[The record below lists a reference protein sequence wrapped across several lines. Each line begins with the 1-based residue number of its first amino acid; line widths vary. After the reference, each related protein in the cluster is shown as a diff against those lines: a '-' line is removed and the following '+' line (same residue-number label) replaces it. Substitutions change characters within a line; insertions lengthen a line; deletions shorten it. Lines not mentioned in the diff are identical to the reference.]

1 MKKSIELKE
10 RRGLLDTEL
19 TSLNA
24 KVEAREALTPAEELR
39 FSEVIAEIETL
50 SSDID
55 KEEKREKAI
64 EDAEKRSKGGV
75 AAYVKGGSTDNE
87 EQMKSVFSYRSFILD
102 AAESQG
108 RMTGINAE
116 IHQEGKREMISSN
129 ITPKGQVIPA
139 FILAGEERA
148 LTTSTADT
156 AKAGYL
162 IQTEKLGG
170 EYIDLL
176 RNAVVSVKAGAQFMG
191 GLVGNIDIP
200 KLVTSAGGAWL
211 TETGAIT
218 AADNVHGQL
227 SGSPKRYGNA
237 TPISK
242 TLLRQTTMDAER
254 IVRNDLIRTHAV
266 AVDTASLIGSGSSNQ
281 PTGISATAGIGSYA
295 LGTNGLAPTW
305 AMAVGLETEVA
316 NDNAM
321 QGSLCYVTNSKVRG
335 KMKTVLKDAGSGLY
349 LWDNGD
355 YLNGYKVYVSN
366 SMPSTLTKGS
376 SSGVCSSMYFGNF
389 NDLMILQWGGID
401 LVIDGVTLA
410 KSNQI
415 EVVANGY
422 YDIIVRRAESFAACL
437 DILTT

>member
-10 RRGLLDTEL
+10 KRGLLDTEL

-24 KVEAREALTPAEELR
+24 KVEAREVLTPAEELR

-50 SSDID
+50 SSDIATA
-55 KEEKREKAI
+55 ETREKAI

-75 AAYVKGGSTDNE
+75 ASYLKGGKTDNE
-87 EQMKSVFSYRSFILD
+87 KQIKEVFSYRSFILE
-102 AAESQG
+102 AAEKG
-108 RMTGINAE
+108 LTGVNAE
-116 IHQEGKREMISSN
+116 LHQEGRSEMIQSN
-129 ITPKGQVIPA
+129 VLPKGHVIPA
-139 FILAGEERA
+139 FILRGEERA
-148 LTTSTADT
+148 LTTSTGDT

-176 RNAVVSVKAGAQFMG
+176 RNNIVSVQAGARFMG

-227 SGSPKRYGNA
+227 SGTPKRYGNA

-242 TLLRQTTMDAER
+242 TLLRQTTMDAEM
-254 IVRNDLIRTHAV
+254 IVRNDLVRTHAV
-266 AVDTASLIGSGSSNQ
+266 AVDTAALIGSGSSNQ

-316 NDNAM
+316 NDNAAL
-321 QGSLCYVTNSKVRG
+321 GSLCYVTNSKVRG

-355 YLNGYKVYVSN
+355 FVNGYKVYISN